1 MPHCWHCAS
10 CLNKWGLL
18 FSEFFACGD
27 METVSHFVSP
37 VLSTSWILWQWHSP
51 FSLGW
56 WSCCSVAEHTS
67 LSIQQQPQM
76 LTSCRFCCCYF
87 LQQEGH
93 LVCKSGERER
103 ATSELE
109 LLYVDRLCQEAM
121 IRLWWA
127 PNMKAE
133 RIQVWC
139 LTDSCLSLSW
149 CDLHNKISPRLWW
162 TDMPPT
168 HFGHLRCRMGHY
180 GHTYQLLPTWSFLLL
195 FCSHHTHKMHCF
207 WAWEAQW
214 SGWVWVGECFFWYQ
228 PTRVVPD

>member
-1 MPHCWHCAS
+1 MTVAFTIFTR
-10 CLNKWGLL
+10 LMKLL
-18 FSEFFACGD
+18 FSGWTHISLYTTTTTNVDKPQVLLLLFFCSRKG
-27 METVSHFVSP
+27 
-37 VLSTSWILWQWHSP
+37 I
-51 FSLGW
+51 
-56 WSCCSVAEHTS
+56 WSVK
-67 LSIQQQPQM
+67 
-76 LTSCRFCCCYF
+76 
-87 LQQEGH
+87 
-93 LVCKSGERER
+93 VERER

-180 GHTYQLLPTWSFLLL
+180 GRTYQLLPTWSFLLL

-214 SGWVWVGECFFWYQ
+214 SGWVWVGECFFWYR